1 VAVEIKVMLTT
12 WLSPRGRLATRLFF
26 FLSQLRGRIAQ
37 SFRCG

>member
-1 VAVEIKVMLTT
+1 MLTT

-26 FLSQLRGRIAQ
+26 FFSQLRGRIAQ